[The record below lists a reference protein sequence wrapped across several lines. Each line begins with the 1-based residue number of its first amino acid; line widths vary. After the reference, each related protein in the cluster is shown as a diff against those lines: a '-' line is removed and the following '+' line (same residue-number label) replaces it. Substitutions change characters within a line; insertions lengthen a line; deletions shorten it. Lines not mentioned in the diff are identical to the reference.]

1 MNFNRDDG
9 GLTPIPED
17 GTMKKSQVLIKKPQK
32 LVSVLIN
39 HQAKDGKIKSFKA
52 KFDADKN
59 IQLIH

>member
-1 MNFNRDDG
+1 
-9 GLTPIPED
+9 
-17 GTMKKSQVLIKKPQK
+17 MKKSQVLIKKPQK